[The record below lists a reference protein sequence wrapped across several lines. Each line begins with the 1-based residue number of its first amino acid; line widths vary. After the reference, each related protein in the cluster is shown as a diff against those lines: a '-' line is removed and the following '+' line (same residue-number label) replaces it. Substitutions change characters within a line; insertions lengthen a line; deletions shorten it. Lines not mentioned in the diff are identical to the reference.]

1 MAIVLQEFTTPTN
14 TLVIADTAADPVTL
28 PTPAVFTAPSILSP
42 LVDGNNAYIWSPNV
56 APSQTVTFSSTFIVT
71 GLPILAV
78 ALPIS
83 VFYAYAA
90 NETATV
96 TATLEIVN
104 ILGIVVLSIPLFV
117 DNNGGNSQNVAIAAG
132 DALLGIGVIADNTVR
147 ITVDATVTSSAATVY
162 GFDPG
167 RYLGEITVTSPT
179 DL

>member
-1 MAIVLQEFTTPTN
+1 MVIVLQEFTNPTN
-14 TLVIADTAADPVTL
+14 TLVIADTAAGPGTL

-42 LVDGNNAYIWSPNV
+42 LIDGNNAYIWSPNV
-56 APSQTVTFSSTFIVT
+56 APSQIVTFRSTFIVP

-117 DNNGGNSQNVAIAAG
+117 DNNGGNSQNVAIAVA
-132 DALLGIGVIADNTVR
+132 DALIGVGVLVGNSAR
-147 ITVDATVTSSAATVY
+147 IIVDATVTSPASILY
-162 GFDPG
+162 EFDPG
-167 RYLGEITVTSPT
+167 RYLGEITVTAPVG
-179 DL
+179 L